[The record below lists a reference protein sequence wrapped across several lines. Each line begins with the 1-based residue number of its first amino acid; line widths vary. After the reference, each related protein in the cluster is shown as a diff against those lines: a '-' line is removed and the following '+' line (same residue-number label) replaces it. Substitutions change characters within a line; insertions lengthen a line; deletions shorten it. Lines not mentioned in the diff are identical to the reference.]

1 MGKNT
6 TNIALTV
13 SILRL
18 AVLPV
23 VQNGQVNDRAHVVRD
38 MNNLTKIGARHSH
51 LVEASPF
58 LLVVILLEISAL
70 TDKISWLKLFM
81 T

>member
-38 MNNLTKIGARHSH
+38 MNNLTKIGASHSH
-51 LVEASPF
+51 LVESSPF
-58 LLVVILLEISAL
+58 LLVEILLEISAL

>member
-1 MGKNT
+1 VGENQ

-23 VQNGQVNDRAHVVRD
+23 VQNGQVNDRTHVRD
-38 MNNLTKIGARHSH
+38 MNSLTKIGARYSH

-58 LLVVILLEISAL
+58 LLVDISRICSVILLEI
-70 TDKISWLKLFM
+70 
-81 T
+81 

>member
-1 MGKNT
+1 MGENQ

-13 SILRL
+13 SILKL

-23 VQNGQVNDRAHVVRD
+23 VKNGQVNDRTHVRD
-38 MNNLTKIGARHSH
+38 MNSLTIIGARHSH

-58 LLVVILLEISAL
+58 LLVDSSRICSVILLEI
-70 TDKISWLKLFM
+70 
-81 T
+81 

>member
-23 VQNGQVNDRAHVVRD
+23 VQNGQVND
-38 MNNLTKIGARHSH
+38 LTKIGARHSH
-51 LVEASPF
+51 LVEARPF